1 MADVHGTASGLA
13 GKAPKIAIGA
23 AALALLMSTLAV
35 IVVATRGGDPDGPAG
50 SRGAGRAASAAGHA
64 GGASD
69 PAQAGA
75 RRVAAADVVRL
86 RREAVVLV
94 RDAGKVLGVRV
105 TDDDLRRALDLGP
118 DDVITALSGRAIER
132 ELDVHDAMFA
142 LRRLRASTVYV
153 ELLRDGQPAL
163 VRWQV
168 DGDLQAARAPDP
180 FDLPGGTAGV
190 LGGGL
195 GGSGSLGGSG
205 GLGRGSFGILGG
217 VGVPPPAPD
226 PLADTIKRLD
236 DHSFE
241 VPRATIDRV
250 LASASAYAGIARAL
264 PARRTAGLQ
273 LFGIRPGSLLTGIGI
288 RNGDTVRALNG
299 NAVGSVDEVAELL
312 PQIKD
317 AREWRIDLDRYGRP
331 VLITIAIK

>member
-1 MADVHGTASGLA
+1 MHGTASGLA

-35 IVVATRGGDPDGPAG
+35 IVVATRSGDPDGPAG
-50 SRGAGRAASAAGHA
+50 SSGAGRAASAAGRA
-64 GGASD
+64 AGASD
-69 PAQAGA
+69 SAQPDA

-105 TDDDLRRALDLGP
+105 SDDDLRRALDLGP

-163 VRWQV
+163 VRWTV

-190 LGGGL
+190 LGG
-195 GGSGSLGGSG
+195 SGS
-205 GLGRGSFGILGG
+205 LGRGSFGILGG

-250 LASASAYAGIARAL
+250 LASTSAYAGIARAL

-273 LFGIRPGSLLTGIGI
+273 LFGIRPGSLLTAIGI

-317 AREWRIDLDRYGRP
+317 AKEWRIDLDRYGRP